1 TIVVKAA
8 AVADYRTKAPSA
20 TKIKGKTD
28 LTLDLTPNPDILK
41 EVAASKSG
49 AFVVGFAAETNDV
62 AVNAQAKLEAKNV
75 DLLVVNDVSQQGIGF
90 EAEDNEVALIDRWG
104 GNRALPRMPK
114 AEVADAILSHALALR
129 AAQPRRVST

>member
-1 TIVVKAA
+1 M
-8 AVADYRTKAPSA
+8 
-20 TKIKGKTD
+20 
-28 LTLDLTPNPDILK
+28 
-41 EVAASKSG
+41 
-49 AFVVGFAAETNDV
+49 VGFAAETHDV
-62 AVNAQAKLEAKNV
+62 ARNAQVKLEAKGV

-90 EAEDNEVALIDRWG
+90 EAEDNEVALLDRWG